1 MSKKWRWR
9 FLKSVVFYCVA
20 FSSAVVIAGLFV
32 CWRKGFDP
40 SSIVS
45 TALMFFGGELLL
57 SCLTKI
63 LERKESKTNERETD
77 EADGESAVR

>member
-1 MSKKWRWR
+1 MSKKWKWR

-63 LERKESKTNERETD
+63 LERKEKKHGKNQLEA
-77 EADGESAVR
+77 EADEP